1 MSKDADWN
9 STLWTVW
16 NNNCDVMKPFFT
28 RDNAV
33 LEKNGWESG
42 LNEPCMRQVAEFW
55 SDALNKDKISPRG
68 MPAYGRNEA
77 NAVFT
82 VGDAAF
88 TVADTTYWND
98 FNDPAKS
105 KVAGKVGLAKFPVGP
120 MGKGVENWD
129 EIWGWAIPK
138 AIPAERKA
146 LAKKM
151 LSDMML
157 DEEGQI
163 ALWKKTGAPPP
174 NVTLWP
180 KIAKID
186 PFMQKLQKYYLDPPH
201 ITHSAYY
208 FAKWTAVHK
217 AYNDAMTTAVTGS
230 RADIPKALAEGAV
243 NIHNAAK

>member
-1 MSKDADWN
+1 
-9 STLWTVW
+9 
-16 NNNCDVMKPFFT
+16 
-28 RDNAV
+28 
-33 LEKNGWESG
+33 
-42 LNEPCMRQVAEFW
+42 MR
-55 SDALNKDKISPRG
+55 
-68 MPAYGRNEA
+68 
-77 NAVFT
+77 
-82 VGDAAF
+82 
-88 TVADTTYWND
+88 
-98 FNDPAKS
+98 
-105 KVAGKVGLAKFPVGP
+105 FPVGP
-120 MGKGVENWD
+120 MAKGVENWD

-151 LSDMML
+151 LSEIML
-157 DEEGQI
+157 DEEGQL

-180 KIAKID
+180 KIAKTD
-186 PFMQKLQKYYLDPPH
+186 PFMQKLQQYYLEPKH